1 MQSLTFALLTPS
13 YRGDFERRQF
23 LCESVSRFVKPPCKH
38 YLIID
43 KRDTGMFSHLK
54 GRYTELVSVESVLP
68 WWIMRLPFARRWWL
82 SLKTPP
88 IRNWILQQLVKL
100 SSPCYTSEDVLVFVD
115 SDVAFVRPFDLRSLV
130 RDGKVR
136 LFDVP
141 GEGNFGEHHA
151 YNRVAGKLLGLPPS
165 DYYGSKYIG
174 NAITWRRENV
184 LKLHEHLNNRW
195 KRPWLNTIP
204 WQLTLSEYVLYGV
217 FNNHVLKDGSG
228 HYTDPQ
234 KICHEYWTAASL
246 SQEKLA
252 EFLGKIEPQHVS
264 VMISAKAGMPVSSYS
279 QFLKD
284 IR

>member
-1 MQSLTFALLTPS
+1 MQPLTFALLTPS
-13 YRGDFERRQF
+13 YRGDFERCQF
-23 LCESVSRFVKPPCKH
+23 LCESVSRFVKPPYRH

-43 KRDTGMFSHLK
+43 KRDAAMFSHLR
-54 GRYTELVSVESVLP
+54 GPCTELVTVESVLP

-88 IRNWILQQLVKL
+88 IRNWILQQLLKL
-100 SSPCYTSEDVLVFVD
+100 SSPHYTSEDVLVFVD
-115 SDVAFVRPFDLRSLV
+115 SDVAFVRPLDLQSLV

-141 GEGNFGEHHA
+141 GEGNYGEHHA
-151 YNRVAGKLLGLPPS
+151 YNRVAGRLLGLPPS

-174 NAITWRRENV
+174 NVITWRRENV
-184 LKLHEHLNNRW
+184 LKLHEHLTEKW
-195 KRPWLNTIP
+195 KRPWVNTIP

-217 FNNHVLKDGSG
+217 FNNYLLKEDSG
-228 HYTDPQ
+228 HYSDPQ

-264 VMISAKAGMPVSSYS
+264 VMISAKARMPVNSYA
-279 QFLKD
+279 QLLKD